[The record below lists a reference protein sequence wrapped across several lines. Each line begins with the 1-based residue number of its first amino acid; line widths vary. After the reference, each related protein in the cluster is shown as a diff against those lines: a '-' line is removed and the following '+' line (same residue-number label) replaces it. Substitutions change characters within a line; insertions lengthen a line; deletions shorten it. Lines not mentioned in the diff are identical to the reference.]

1 VRGDIAR
8 AYDFYRRALAYDKVS
23 AVKVI
28 VIVMVIAIASGLQY
42 RSNAMQSIAPFHALH
57 QFSHLNTIPPLPPH
71 KNDAIALI
79 MLGCLCGTTAVT
91 NARSS
96 SSSSSTAGTPV
107 GNPAAQMSESKL
119 PVTNGELDALL
130 RRVCMSVLVYLK
142 KSVVKYKCNRVLFHP
157 LTQSYLYHH
166 YH

>member
-23 AVKVI
+23 TVI
-28 VIVMVIAIASGLQY
+28 VIVIVIVIALQY
-42 RSNAMQSIAPFHALH
+42 RSNAINRPFHTLH
-57 QFSHLNTIPPLPPH
+57 QFSHPYTISPLPPH

-91 NARSS
+91 HARSS
-96 SSSSSTAGTPV
+96 SGGSTVGTAV
-107 GNPAAQMSESKL
+107 GDPAAHMGESKL

-130 RRVCMSVLVYLK
+130 RRVCMSVPVSFETTGL
-142 KSVVKYKCNRVLFHP
+142 
-157 LTQSYLYHH
+157 
-166 YH
+166 